1 MQNLALLKWLSN
13 AALAVLVSL
22 CFGGLV
28 AGTLFW
34 AAARSDEVAETRQ
47 RDLAKLIISKAQIGI
62 AHDQESATVWDDAVR
77 EVRAG
82 NLEWID
88 TNLGQWMHTYFGHD
102 FALVI
107 TPDGKPIYQFS
118 ASSDEDVSPQQI
130 QAAYQPLAETLRQ
143 RLATKDTEGV
153 NDRVLTIGESDI
165 TQINGHPAIVSVK
178 PIVSDTGDIEQ
189 TPGQQNL
196 HVAIRYLDGSFPLE
210 VGNEYQF
217 SEMTYEAVWALTDDR
232 VFIPLEMRSG
242 DVVGY
247 LSWRPFQP
255 GKSVLHA
262 TLPSVG
268 VIAALI
274 FIATIALT
282 NAIRRRSE
290 KLSESRRQLNHLALH
305 DPLTGLANRTQFGQT
320 LEQCLSSAPEDQKT
334 SVLFVDLDRFK
345 AVNDTFGHPVGD
357 RLLMLVAERMR
368 EILPSALIA
377 RIGGDEFNILLHNTD
392 EQTIADV
399 CGRIVKNLHEPFTI
413 DGRHISIGASVGASS
428 LCGAVDPFELT
439 RQADIALYHAKA
451 AGRNTYALFGEHMD
465 ELLRTRRAL
474 EHDLRLALQDR
485 TSIEAAFQPVFA
497 SDTGELTSMEALA
510 RWNHKELGPIA
521 PDIFIPLA
529 EETGL
534 IADIGQIILEDS
546 CRCLADAPSS
556 VSIAVNVSA
565 IELASPSFPLRVLST
580 LERWEID
587 PARLELEI
595 TESLAVEKK
604 GTVESNIVALRGAG
618 VKFAIDD
625 FGTGYS
631 SFARIRTLKID
642 RMKIDKSFLQDMEQ
656 SDNKTLVSAMIAMAH
671 ARGMKIT
678 AEGVETLTQ
687 CQALKALGCDNLQ
700 GYLLSKPLSRAM
712 ALSKIGSDTSERL
725 GSTGKA

>member
-34 AAARSDEVAETRQ
+34 AAARSDEVAGTRQ

-196 HVAIRYLDGSFPLE
+196 HVAIRYLDGSFPFE

-217 SEMTYEAVWALTDDR
+217 SDMTYEAVWALTDDR

-274 FIATIALT
+274 FIAAIALT

-357 RLLMLVAERMR
+357 RLLTLVAERMR

-474 EHDLRLALQDR
+474 EHDLRSALQDR

-546 CRCLADAPSS
+546 CRCLADAPST

-604 GTVESNIVALRGAG
+604 GIVESNIVALRGAG
-618 VKFAIDD
+618 VRFAIDD

-656 SDNKTLVSAMIAMAH
+656 SENKTLVSAMIAMAH

-712 ALSKIGSDTSERL
+712 ALSKIGSDTSERS

>member
-1 MQNLALLKWLSN
+1 MQSLARLKWLSN
-13 AALAVLVSL
+13 VALAALVSL

-34 AAARSDEVAETRQ
+34 AAARSDEVAGTRQ
-47 RDLAKLIISKAQIGI
+47 RDLAKLIVSKAQIGV

-77 EVRAG
+77 EVSAG

-102 FALVI
+102 VALV
-107 TPDGKPIYQFS
+107 TAADGKPIYQFS
-118 ASSDEDVSPQQI
+118 ASSDEVVSPEQI

-143 RLATKDTEGV
+143 RLAAEATEGV

-196 HVAIRYLDGSFPLE
+196 HIAIRYLDGSFPLE

-217 SEMTYEAVWALTDDR
+217 SEMTYESVWTRTGDR
-232 VFIPLEMRSG
+232 AFIPLEMRSG
-242 DVVGY
+242 GVVGY
-247 LSWRPFQP
+247 LTWRPFQP
-255 GKSVLHA
+255 GRSVLHA
-262 TLPSVG
+262 TLPTVG
-268 VIAALI
+268 VIMALI
-274 FIATIALT
+274 FIATIVVT
-282 NAIRRRSE
+282 NAIRRRSD
-290 KLSESRRQLNHLALH
+290 KLSESRQQLSHLALH
-305 DPLTGLANRTQFGQT
+305 DPLTGLANRTQFSKA
-320 LEQCLSSAPEDQKT
+320 LERCLSSASEDQST

-357 RLLMLVAERMR
+357 RLLTLVAERMR
-368 EILPSALIA
+368 EIIPSALIA
-377 RIGGDEFNILLHNTD
+377 RIGGDEFNILLQNTD
-392 EQTIADV
+392 EQAIVDA
-399 CGRIVKNLHEPFTI
+399 CGRIVKNLHEPFMI

-428 LCGAVDPFELT
+428 ANGAIDPFELT

-474 EHDLRLALQDR
+474 EQDLRLALMDG
-485 TSIEAAFQPVFA
+485 TTIEAVFQPVFA
-497 SDTGELTSMEALA
+497 ADTGELTSMEALA
-510 RWNHKELGPIA
+510 RWNHKKLGPIA

-534 IADIGQIILEDS
+534 IADIGQIILDDT
-546 CRCLADAPSS
+546 CRCLVDAPST

-587 PARLELEI
+587 PSRLELEI
-595 TESLAVEKK
+595 TESVAVEKR
-604 GTVESNIVALRGAG
+604 GAVESNIASLRGAG
-618 VKFAIDD
+618 VRFAIDD

-631 SFARIRTLKID
+631 SFARIRTLEID
-642 RMKIDKSFLQDMEQ
+642 RMKIDRSFIQDMEQ
-656 SDNKTLVSAMIAMAH
+656 SGNKELVSAMIAMAH

-678 AEGVETLTQ
+678 AEGVETLSQ
-687 CQALKALGCDNLQ
+687 CQALKALRCDNLQ
-700 GYLLSKPLSRAM
+700 GYLLSKPLSRDM
-712 ALSKIGSDTSERL
+712 ALSKIGSDTSETL
-725 GSTGKA
+725 GPIAKA